1 MTGQMGTR
9 VAVTR
14 QEFVDLAGV
23 VEQWLGQ
30 NG

>member
-1 MTGQMGTR
+1 MGTR